1 MIKSKFYPPENRKS
15 IFHILMLKS
24 TDQIRGY
31 WNEYS
36 KTYQLQLEPV
46 YFQAALCLST
56 MLKIQEKKNIIEVG
70 CGPGLLSVYLLAKLP
85 SDCKYTSI
93 DIAEDMLEIAR
104 KRKEEK
110 KHQLNDVDHSFVR
123 GDAENLDFIPDE
135 SADVYLGSLVL
146 HLNANPHKLIQEAK
160 RVLKKGC
167 CLGFTVLGKLENN
180 SIFKI
185 VHDAFDKNGIDL
197 PHKSSGGLP
206 LNDRESLIQ
215 ITQENGLEV
224 VYAWKEIL
232 TFDVFEEKGF
242 IKVLGQPRIAKIM
255 NELDPETKAKVE
267 RDMKNTLDQTK
278 SQHLPLQAE
287 VLFIIAKKPS

>member
-1 MIKSKFYPPENRKS
+1 
-15 IFHILMLKS
+15 MLKS

-46 YFQAALCLST
+46 YFQVAYCLST
-56 MLKIQEKKNIIEVG
+56 MLKVAEKKNIVEVG
-70 CGPGLLSVYLLAKLP
+70 CGPGLLSVYWLAKLP

-93 DIAEDMLEIAR
+93 DLAEDMLERAR
-104 KRKEEK
+104 KLKEERK
-110 KHQLNDVDHSFVR
+110 DKLNNVEHSFVR
-123 GDAENLDFIPDE
+123 GDAENLEFLPDE
-135 SADVYLGSLVL
+135 SADVFIGSLIL
-146 HLNANPHKLIQEAK
+146 HLTANPHKLIQEAK

-167 CLGFTVLGKLENN
+167 CAGFTVLGKLENN

-206 LNDRESLIQ
+206 MNDRESLIQ
-215 ITQENGLEV
+215 IAQENGLEV
-224 VYAWKEIL
+224 VYCWREVL
-232 TFDVFEEKGF
+232 TFDVFEEKGL

-255 NELDPETKAKVE
+255 KELDPETKAKVE
-267 RDMKNTLDQTK
+267 KDMKSTLDETK
-278 SQHLPLQAE
+278 AQHLPLQAE
-287 VLFIIAKKPS
+287 VFFITAKKPN